1 MDTITVSLPDDR
13 LRALQKLSSQL
24 NVSPEE
30 LIRLSIEELLT
41 RPREASSRLQTT
53 FSKRIVNFI
62 TVWLD
67 NAIIWREISYFRNA
81 GSPRTLNV

>member
-41 RPREASSRLQTT
+41 RPQEAFLDAAEYILDKNSDLYRRL
-53 FSKRIVNFI
+53 
-62 TVWLD
+62 
-67 NAIIWREISYFRNA
+67 AA
-81 GSPRTLNV
+81 

>member
-13 LRALQKLSSQL
+13 LRALQKLSSRL

-41 RPREASSRLQTT
+41 RPREAFLEAADYVLEKNSELYHC
-53 FSKRIVNFI
+53 
-62 TVWLD
+62 L
-67 NAIIWREISYFRNA
+67 A
-81 GSPRTLNV
+81 G